1 MFFYIFHFIFFSTD
15 DYVSSTYCNNFSSF
29 KTLQVSQIKSSY
41 NMVFCMNM
49 YSYTYQPIALRL
61 AVGILSTR
69 ASEHVIMV
77 VANVCEYV
85 YVCDN
90 KLATPPRQPVAKMN
104 HRHHSSWL
112 TVIKSRYISSTDYY
126 VYMSRGTEKPLSS
139 RLLLPPNTL
148 VQICSY
154 ILWFMKKITLL
165 HT

>member
-1 MFFYIFHFIFFSTD
+1 
-15 DYVSSTYCNNFSSF
+15 
-29 KTLQVSQIKSSY
+29 
-41 NMVFCMNM
+41 M

-61 AVGILSTR
+61 TVGILSTR
-69 ASEHVIMV
+69 ASEYVIMA

-85 YVCDN
+85 YVCDS

-112 TVIKSRYISSTDYY
+112 IVIKSRYISSTDYY